1 MKAPTTFSK
10 TSRWPLIASS
20 NIARACAIFNVIDL
34 YVIGLYVNVHSKI
47 KIFVLFLTACNFGTA
62 QWKNFIPVLYSRA
75 TEELLNG
82 A

>member
-1 MKAPTTFSK
+1 MKAPITFSK

-20 NIARACAIFNVIDL
+20 NIASLCYACAMFNVIDL
-34 YVIGLYVNVHSKI
+34 YVDVHSKI
-47 KIFVLFLTACNFGTA
+47 EIFVLFLTACNFGTA
-62 QWKNFIPVLYSRA
+62 RWKNFVPVLYCRA